1 MWAESPGPGHG
12 TTLHLTLAL
21 DAHQAPTR
29 TDARRVLVVDD
40 DESLRELIVDTL
52 RDEGYHLA
60 VARDGLEALDQVAA
74 EPPAL
79 ILLDW
84 MMPRL
89 GGEGFATEL
98 RQRHPTLDV
107 PIVVMTAGGVAH
119 ERAASIGADGFIS
132 KPFEL
137 AILLDQVAR
146 HLGRRATDAAPP
158 A

>member
-1 MWAESPGPGHG
+1 M
-12 TTLHLTLAL
+12 
-21 DAHQAPTR
+21 
-29 TDARRVLVVDD
+29 LVVDD

-52 RDEGYHLA
+52 RDEGYRLA
-60 VARDGLEALDQVAA
+60 VARDGLEALDRVAA

-89 GGEGFATEL
+89 DGEGFATEL

-119 ERAASIGADGFIS
+119 ERAASIGANGFIN

-137 AILLDQVAR
+137 AVLLDQVAR
-146 HLGRRATDAAPP
+146 HLAPRAADAAPP

>member
-12 TTLHLTLAL
+12 ATLHLTLAL
-21 DAHQAPTR
+21 DAQASPR
-29 TDARRVLVVDD
+29 NPDSRPILVVDD

-52 RDEGYHLA
+52 RDEGYHLS

-74 EPPAL
+74 DPPAL

-98 RQRHPTLDV
+98 RERHPTLDV

-119 ERAASIGADGFIS
+119 ERAASIGANGFIS

-137 AILLDQVAR
+137 AVLLDQVAR
-146 HLGRRATDAAPP
+146 HFAPRATDAAPP